1 MHKFKE
7 YFEFIGYILFIIYV
21 FSMFIYPWF
30 IHHGDWLTV
39 QSVWDRWQTLNVGA
53 LAFISSVILYKATK
67 LHAEE
72 QRKRSFIAAR
82 AFLPEAFDELLKYLQ
97 NSSTLLQSSWNNLE
111 SKSSSYRG
119 PISPGINVLT
129 PSLPT
134 DYKVIFKDCISYA
147 EPNVGD
153 YLAKFLV
160 RLQVHDARLS
170 CLKTDMEQGSLDQT
184 NLKSYIYSLAE
195 MVVYINKAF
204 NYARGKS
211 DFDDSPFSLNDFAT
225 AYLNMDIN
233 VEEFDDLWQSTER
246 WISRLH

>member
-1 MHKFKE
+1 MHKFKKD
-7 YFEFIGYILFIIYV
+7 FEFIGYILFIIYV

-82 AFLPEAFDELLKYLQ
+82 AFLPEAFDELLNYLRE
-97 NSSTLLQSSWNNLE
+97 SSIWLQSSWDNL
-111 SKSSSYRG
+111 KATSSDYGG
-119 PISPGINVLT
+119 PISPGMNFLA

-170 CLKTDMEQGSLDQT
+170 CLKTDMELRRIDLN
-184 NLKSYIYSLAE
+184 NLKTYIYRLAE

-204 NYARGKS
+204 NYARGQS
-211 DFDDSPFSLNDFAT
+211 DFDDSPLSLNDFAT
-225 AYLNMDIN
+225 AYLNMGIN